1 MTRIYL
7 IRHAEA
13 EGNLYRIAQ
22 GQHNS
27 LLTDRGWRQVRA
39 LEKRFAGIHIDAIY
53 SSDLYRT
60 CATASALY
68 KPKGLPLQRSAALR
82 EICVGKWEQCTWGD
96 IYREDPEQMRLFSTD
111 PARWYVEGGE
121 DPRLLLERI
130 MREVRRIAAENEG
143 KTVAVFSHG
152 YAIRVLLATL
162 QGYAM
167 EEIGK
172 SPTGDNT
179 AVSLLESGPEG
190 LQVVFRDDNS
200 HLKTPEYLASEK
212 TFRRANALEPGLRFE
227 PLHLP
232 EQETFFTELV
242 ASAWEESGQLHPF
255 SREALLAGMAGRTT
269 LVGYS
274 VNEPVGLIQMAV
286 EKNIGWVTLLC
297 VAPALRERGYG
308 IQLVGQA
315 VMHTRDAG
323 SEFLR
328 IALPKEGMAMKFLT
342 DYGFYAVEDAG
353 ERVVLEKDIRF
364 EPEYLGDFQL

>member
-39 LEKRFAGIHIDAIY
+39 LEKRFADISIDAVY

-68 KPKGLPLQRSAALR
+68 KPKGLPLRRSAALR

-111 PARWYVEGGE
+111 PARWYVDGAE
-121 DPRLLLERI
+121 DPRDLLERV
-130 MREVRRIAAENEG
+130 MREVRRIAEENEG

-190 LQVVFRDDNS
+190 LRVVFRDDNS
-200 HLKTPEYLASEK
+200 HLKTPEYLAHEK

-227 PLHLP
+227 PLRLP
-232 EQETFFTELV
+232 EQADFFADSV
-242 ASAWEESGQLHPF
+242 GAVW
-255 SREALLAGMAGRTT
+255 REAGETRAFDPAVLTAGTAGRTT

-274 VNEPVGLIQMAV
+274 VEEPVGLVQVAV
-286 EKNIGWVTLLC
+286 EGNIGWVTLLC
-297 VAPALRERGYG
+297 VAEALRQRSYG

-315 VMHTRDAG
+315 VMQTRDAG
-323 SEFLR
+323 GEFLR
-328 IALPKEGMAMKFLT
+328 MALPKGGMALRFLT
-342 DYGFYAVEDAG
+342 DYGFYAVEDGG
-353 ERVVLEKDIRF
+353 ERVILEKDIRF
-364 EPEYLGDFQL
+364 EPEYLGDWR

>member
-27 LLTDRGWRQVRA
+27 LLTDRGWRQVKA
-39 LEKRFAGIHIDAIY
+39 LEKRFADIHIDAVY

-68 KPKGLPLQRSAALR
+68 KPKGLPLIRSTALR

-96 IYREDPEQMRLFSTD
+96 IYREDAEQMHLFATD
-111 PARWYVEGGE
+111 PSRWNIEGGE
-121 DPRLLLERI
+121 DPRELLR
-130 MREVRRIAAENEG
+130 RVKAEVERIAAENEG
-143 KTVAVFSHG
+143 RTVALFSHG

-162 QGYAM
+162 QGYSM

-179 AVSLLESGPEG
+179 AVSLLEKGPDG
-190 LQVVFRDDNS
+190 LKVVFRDDNS
-200 HLKTPEYLASEK
+200 HLQTEEYLAKEK
-212 TFRRANALEPGLRFE
+212 PFRKANALEPGLRFE

-232 EQETFFTELV
+232 EQADFLKETM
-242 ASAWEESGQLHPF
+242 SAVWEESGEHRAF
-255 SREALLAGMAGRTT
+255 DGEALLAGTKDRAT

-274 VNEPVGLIQMAV
+274 VNDAVGLIQVAV
-286 EKNIGWVTLLC
+286 EKDIGWVTLLC
-297 VAPALRERGYG
+297 VKVPLRERGYG
-308 IQLVGQA
+308 IQLIGQA
-315 VMHTRDAG
+315 VMYARDAG
-323 SEFLR
+323 AGFLR
-328 IALPKEGMAMKFLT
+328 TALPKDGMAKQFLT
-342 DYGFYAVEDAG
+342 DYGFYPVEESG
-353 ERVVLEKDIRF
+353 ERIVLEKDIRF
-364 EPEYLGDFQL
+364 EAEYLGE